1 MKKPSVTYRNILR
14 ALGILAAALYILF
27 LIFEKVP
34 LFETRSFTDISV
46 YLLFLVFALGFF
58 FLWKNELIS
67 GIILIV
73 WHLLQWILVF
83 WVWPD
88 GGMTLILGLPI
99 GIYAILLLVYG
110 IRKEK
115 ASKIT

>member
-1 MKKPSVTYRNILR
+1 MKKPSITFRF
-14 ALGILAAALYILF
+14 A
-27 LIFEKVP
+27 
-34 LFETRSFTDISV
+34 DISI

-67 GIILIV
+67 GIILVI
-73 WHLLQWILVF
+73 WHGIQWLLVF
-83 WVWPD
+83 FVWPD

-99 GIYAILLLVYG
+99 GIYGILLLAYG

-115 ASKIT
+115 ASKNT